1 MAKSKLNVRTRGLL
15 GRRQK
20 DALEDSGETGQ
31 KSTASES
38 ITAPHHYIDNLA
50 CPTLLIDAERRIEV
64 ANEGFYKLFGWP
76 TKALQLGETFAA
88 FAQRTILNRHDGIL
102 ELGDYIGTED
112 NQQTNSYQ
120 LSIGNDSVRLYCART
135 PDSKT
140 LLSFSTTIRTELHG
154 VTRYNKPNGD

>member
-1 MAKSKLNVRTRGLL
+1 MAKSKFNVRTRRLP
-15 GRRQK
+15 GRGPK
-20 DALEDSGETGQ
+20 
-31 KSTASES
+31 TASKNLGNTRRKTAAAES
-38 ITAPHHYIDNLA
+38 VGSPNYYIDNLA
-50 CPTLLIDAERRIEV
+50 CPALLIDAERRIEV

>member
-31 KSTASES
+31 KSTTSES

-50 CPTLLIDAERRIEV
+50 CPTLLIDDERRIES
-64 ANEGFYKLFGWP
+64 ANEGFYKLFGLP

-88 FAQRTILNRHDGIL
+88 FVKRAILSRHDG
-102 ELGDYIGTED
+102 
-112 NQQTNSYQ
+112 N
-120 LSIGNDSVRLYCART
+120 T
-135 PDSKT
+135 PDNR
-140 LLSFSTTIRTELHG
+140 L
-154 VTRYNKPNGD
+154 DDD